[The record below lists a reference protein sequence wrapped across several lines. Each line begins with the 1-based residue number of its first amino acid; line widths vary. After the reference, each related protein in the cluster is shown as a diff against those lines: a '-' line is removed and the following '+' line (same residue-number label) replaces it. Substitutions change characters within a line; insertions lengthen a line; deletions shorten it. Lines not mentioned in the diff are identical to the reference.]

1 MSFCNWGGSG
11 IISFHRLV
19 SPPGECGIP
28 NADWPVESA
37 SNRLQGCHHAVIAI
51 NAERTPG
58 IADWQPL
65 PVLSQTGVVLP
76 RPRQFEPESFG
87 GSRVGDWLYNA
98 KETGAKME
106 IMSETSKIGVRRVT
120 RRDLGV
126 ALASITAMEACRRS
140 PRQKYTGALNGFN
153 DKVDTAA
160 FNPML
165 HTRKLQESAPLR
177 MTFRAK
183 TRAEAEQWQ
192 RSLRAKVLELVGGFP
207 EKRSPLQPQTLEVRD
222 FPGYRREKFVFQSR
236 PDLTVLGYL
245 LAPKDAEPP
254 YAPVIALPGHG
265 RGVDD
270 LVGIDRKGRDRTVK
284 VDYQYDYAVQV
295 VEHGMAAV
303 AIEPIGFGC
312 RRDPG
317 NEMDRPEMGWT
328 NLPAT
333 LGPALRCCS
342 ARRRWAGAST
352 MFPAPSIG
360 SRPARSSTLHVWA
373 AWASPTGR
381 MHDLGGGDRDAHPR
395 GLRQWLLEH
404 LPRQHHELY
413 PLHRLLRAGDS
424 ELGRDVR
431 RGRSHRA
438 ARVLRGIGREGRY
451 LSHFRQPRQL

>member
-1 MSFCNWGGSG
+1 MVSGMGEVVSRTHNPGPSAWCAGLKALSRWPRSTAPPVSRRPAPPPWKSASSITALCADTWTCVTTTTARRSGRRAASSPLESRVFVIGENWGGGHHFVPSSRFSSG
-11 IISFHRLV
+11 RVWNPKRRLARR
-19 SPPGECGIP
+19 I
-28 NADWPVESA
+28 
-37 SNRLQGCHHAVIAI
+37 RKQYLTGCHHAVIAI
-51 NAERTPG
+51 NAEPTPG
-58 IADWQPL
+58 IAHWQPL
-65 PVLSQTGVVLP
+65 PVLSQRGVVLP

-207 EKRSPLQPQTLEVRD
+207 EKHSPLQPQTLEVCD
-222 FPGYRREKFVFQSR
+222 FSGYRREKFVFQSR

-254 YAPVIALPGHG
+254 Y
-265 RGVDD
+265 
-270 LVGIDRKGRDRTVK
+270 DR
-284 VDYQYDYAVQV
+284 
-295 VEHGMAAV
+295 
-303 AIEPIGFGC
+303 
-312 RRDPG
+312 
-317 NEMDRPEMGWT
+317 
-328 NLPAT
+328 
-333 LGPALRCCS
+333 
-342 ARRRWAGAST
+342 
-352 MFPAPSIG
+352 
-360 SRPARSSTLHVWA
+360 
-373 AWASPTGR
+373 
-381 MHDLGGGDRDAHPR
+381 
-395 GLRQWLLEH
+395 
-404 LPRQHHELY
+404 
-413 PLHRLLRAGDS
+413 
-424 ELGRDVR
+424 
-431 RGRSHRA
+431 
-438 ARVLRGIGREGRY
+438 
-451 LSHFRQPRQL
+451 